1 MTARTGPVDVPSPPG
16 RPFNGRIKMRAFFQ
30 GSLFSAAC
38 LGFAMPLASARPDE
52 KKEVVEFRRAE
63 TKPADGLAEAVI
75 AGTTQKVY
83 IPKNADA
90 TSSDIAEAKATLDP
104 GGSPAIEIVFTK
116 EGAKKMAALTER
128 HLDKPLAI
136 LINGK
141 VVSAP
146 VVRVKL
152 LERAQIQGTF
162 TQEEIE
168 RLVKAINER

>member
-1 MTARTGPVDVPSPPG
+1 M
-16 RPFNGRIKMRAFFQ
+16 
-30 GSLFSAAC
+30 
-38 LGFAMPLASARPDE
+38 LGFIRGTFLTATFLGFIAPLASARPDE
-52 KKEVVEFRRAE
+52 KKVVVEFRRAE
-63 TKPADGLAEAVI
+63 TNPADGLAEAVI

-83 IPKNADA
+83 IPKKADA
-90 TSSDIAEAKATLDP
+90 TGSDIAEAKATLDP
-104 GGSPAIEIVFTK
+104 GGSPAIDIVFTK
-116 EGAKKMAALTER
+116 EGAKKMAALTEK

-152 LERAQIQGTF
+152 SERAQIQGTF

-168 RLVKAINER
+168 KLVKAINEK